1 MCHINISIGSSDK
14 DELDKQV
21 NYLLGLG
28 CDLQEG
34 SYYENTGD
42 PDIYYSQIAMV
53 DMKKFNDFEYHNEEG
68 KRILFN
74 NFDGNYYE
82 KTTFYENGQIEIH
95 SLFDNNAPVG
105 KCVSYYENGQIQSEL
120 NYSYQTEGRSR
131 FSNSVLVGGY
141 DGLAAEYFENGQKKY
156 ENHYYY
162 DGVTTQKVGT
172 WIDWYSNGQKSV
184 ETTYKDGEW
193 DGLWTV
199 WYDNGQKWSEKT
211 YKDGKLDGKRTKWY
225 ENGQKWYEVTYK
237 DGELIKETN
246 WDKDG
251 NEL

>member
-34 SYYENTGD
+34 SYYENTED

-82 KTTFYENGQIEIH
+82 MTTFYENGQIEIH

-120 NYSYQTEGRSR
+120 NYSYQTEGRTR
-131 FSNSVLVGGY
+131 TSNNILVAGY
-141 DGLAAEYFENGQKKY
+141 DGLAEEYFENGQKDFERY
-156 ENHYYY
+156 FSY
-162 DGVTTQKVGT
+162 DGVTSRRIGK
-172 WIDWYSNGQKSV
+172 WIEWYNNGQIKKESF
-184 ETTYKDGEW
+184 YKDGQRH
-193 DGLWTV
+193 G
-199 WYDNGQKWSEKT
+199 KWIE
-211 YKDGKLDGKRTKWY
+211 YY
-225 ENGQKWYEVTYK
+225 ENGQIKSEEFYYSPYRPVCFMVGNWIYYNK
-237 DGELIKETN
+237 DGTVKEVKEKRQDLSN
-246 WDKDG
+246 HYDF
-251 NEL
+251 